1 MALVNPNNNQNQG
14 FNPNVDNSEVNAK
27 ANTAG
32 KVLTYLSFIL
42 IIPIFIY
49 IGTRNRLVRLQMKIN
64 EASSGIDVQ
73 LKKRRD
79 TLVKLVDA
87 SKSSMKFEKDVL
99 TDITKLRTSNGTG
112 AQEDAK
118 LNKLSARVFATFEA
132 YPNLK
137 TPENIGQLMSV
148 AEDIEREISASRR
161 LYNSYVNEFNTRLFT
176 WPGSVIASAMHL
188 VKLPL
193 FAASEEDKKDVSL
206 AF

>member
-99 TDITKLRTSNGTG
+99 TDITKMRAGTSTP

-118 LNKLSARVFATFEA
+118 LSKLQSRIFATFEA

-137 TPENIGQLMSV
+137 TPENIAQLMSV

-176 WPGSVIASAMHL
+176 
-188 VKLPL
+188 
-193 FAASEEDKKDVSL
+193 
-206 AF
+206 